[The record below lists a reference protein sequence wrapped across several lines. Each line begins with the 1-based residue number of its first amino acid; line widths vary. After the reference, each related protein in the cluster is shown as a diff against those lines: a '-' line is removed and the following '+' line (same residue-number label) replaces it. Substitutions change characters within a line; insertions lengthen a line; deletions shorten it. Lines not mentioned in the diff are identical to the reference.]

1 MPHTTQTIETGKTKE
16 SIFKFEINIPVILT
30 MGLAIY
36 LAFSSHQ
43 ANLKNSEKINQLLVK
58 YEKTLNSAIAG
69 DPSTL
74 KDYRKNLKR
83 AVAGLSPQEKKI
95 LESVLALSS
104 GNK

>member
-1 MPHTTQTIETGKTKE
+1 MPNTNDNNKPKQLNKWDIC
-16 SIFKFEINIPVILT
+16 INILT
-30 MGLAIY
+30 IVGLLVAIF
-36 LAFSSHQ
+36 LANSAHQ

-74 KDYRKNLKR
+74 KNYRKNLKQ

-95 LESVLALSS
+95 LESVLVLSTAQ
-104 GNK
+104 